1 MRKFGLEKASVCKTT
16 FAKKKV
22 GDGGALLGDG
32 GHHVHLDVG
41 SETLTEWKSESIAY
55 GITIYLRTG

>member
-1 MRKFGLEKASVCKTT
+1 MGSKKLR
-16 FAKKKV
+16 FAKQLLPKKKV

-55 GITIYLRTG
+55 GITTYLRTG